1 MGEVVSKLNVK
12 DANIMHKNNKQLI
25 LLKYIK
31 ELQQHI
37 DEVAEEY

>member
-1 MGEVVSKLNVK
+1 MLSKSNVK

-25 LLKYIK
+25 QLKYSIK